1 MSQVAVRK
9 FAYDGR
15 EFPDPDPAASAE
27 QVKQMM
33 SAFFP
38 ELATAEVK
46 EHKDPKDANTTIYE
60 FIRKTGTKGSK
71 PWNR

>member
-1 MSQVAVRK
+1 MVMEVKTAKRV

-15 EFPDPDPAASAE
+15 EFADPDPALTVE
-27 QVKQMM
+27 QVKQLM

-46 EHKDPKDANTTIYE
+46 EHKKEGEPETTIYE
-60 FIRKTGTKGSK
+60 FIRKTGVKG
-71 PWNR
+71 